1 MCDDEVAITEALGE
15 SLSPSQVNTYMT
27 CPAKWY
33 FRYLIGLSEPTTGAL
48 ALGKAFHGT
57 LARNFRQK
65 ISTGRDMES
74 QELREV
80 FVEEWSAAIADAAL
94 RDDEDADELAAAI
107 CLIIISSVFGIWYSC
122 HSTFA
127 EAK

>member
-1 MCDDEVAITEALGE
+1 MTDVAVTEALGE
-15 SLSPSQVNTYMT
+15 SLSPSQVSTYMT

-65 ISTGRDMES
+65 LSTGRDMEAARTARS
-74 QELREV
+74 LRRGMV
-80 FVEEWSAAIADAAL
+80 VGNRRRCIA
-94 RDDEDADELAAAI
+94 RR
-107 CLIIISSVFGIWYSC
+107 
-122 HSTFA
+122 
-127 EAK
+127 